1 MRGVSPDWLRWSA
14 AFEPLRSDV
23 VSDDGGARLVVQED
37 RPDGTDLVTVRFVRG
52 KPGSLQPYAGAGV
65 NRAQYFGAAV
75 DRSPAWLSPRNLYGD
90 VGAAAEAGAELRVS
104 ERLLFT
110 ADLRWADFDDDAS
123 ALRGPKPVAADP
135 LVLGFSV
142 GYRFR

>member
-1 MRGVSPDWLRWSA
+1 MSCRTTAVRGSSYRK
-14 AFEPLRSDV
+14 
-23 VSDDGGARLVVQED
+23 
-37 RPDGTDLVTVRFVRG
+37 TVRTAPTWSRCASFEAN
-52 KPGSLQPYAGAGV
+52 PGSLQPYAGAGV

-110 ADLRWADFDDDAS
+110 ADLRWADFDDEAS

>member
-1 MRGVSPDWLRWSA
+1 MRAPD
-14 AFEPLRSDV
+14 
-23 VSDDGGARLVVQED
+23 
-37 RPDGTDLVTVRFVRG
+37 
-52 KPGSLQPYAGAGV
+52 V
-65 NRAQYFGAAV
+65 NRAQYFGATI

-90 VGAAAEAGAELRVS
+90 VGAVAEAGAELRVS

-110 ADLRWADFDDDAS
+110 ADLRWADLDDDAS
-123 ALRGPKPVAADP
+123 ALRGQNGPVAADP